1 MSNRPTRKP
10 SASARV
16 AQARQVDARR
26 SAAWVYGGV
35 AVAVVLALLLAVIV
49 ASRGDDG
56 AAATI
61 KGGGTIVP
69 KGEVAY
75 GDIVVTGAALA
86 ERPDGSTSDPAVGQV
101 VPAITG
107 EQFDGTALSIPA
119 TGTPK
124 VVMFLA
130 HWCPH
135 CQAEVPLIAA
145 ELAQHGLPSGVDLYG
160 VTTST
165 TETRVNFPPA
175 DWLRKESWPVR
186 TIADDAANR
195 AAAAYG
201 VTGFPTFVAVDA
213 SGKVVARTSGELT
226 VEQFRALVDAARTG
240 VAPTSA
246 AAGAAS
252 PAS

>member
-1 MSNRPTRKP
+1 VSNRPTHKP

-16 AQARQVDARR
+16 SQARQVDTRR
-26 SAAWVYGGV
+26 SAIWVYGGV
-35 AVAVVLALLLAVIV
+35 AVAVVLALLLAVVV
-49 ASRGDDG
+49 ASRNDDG
-56 AAATI
+56 SAATI

-75 GDIVVTGAALA
+75 GDVTVGGTPLA
-86 ERPDGSTSDPAVGQV
+86 ERPDEGSDPAIGQV
-101 VPAITG
+101 VPAISG
-107 EQFDGTALSIPA
+107 EQFDGASRSIPA
-119 TGTPK
+119 AGTPK

-135 CQAEVPLIAA
+135 CQAEVPLLAE
-145 ELAQHGLPSGVDLYG
+145 ELAQNGLPAGVDLYA
-160 VTTST
+160 VTTGT
-165 TETRVNFPPA
+165 TDTRANFPPA
-175 DWLRKESWPVR
+175 EWLRDEHWPVP
-186 TIADDAANR
+186 TIADDASNR

-213 SGKVVARTSGELT
+213 AGKVVARTSGELT

-240 VAPTSA
+240 TAPSA
-246 AAGAAS
+246 TGAGAAS